1 MNLVYS
7 SEVTSLQPGTSF
19 LITLS
24 DPSACW
30 ITSPLESFPRFSL
43 STKIIPTTSSLMGS
57 FPHRTIPPIPHMLET
72 SFIHVKIINIR
83 PASQWLFYYRVHCL
97 LHHRNW
103 NRFRNFLSLSLS
115 YYLPKLSFRSHCNR
129 DIPP

>member
-57 FPHRTIPPIPHMLET
+57 FPHLIMPPMPHMLET
-72 SFIHVKIINIR
+72 SFVYIKIINIG
-83 PASQWLFYYRVHCL
+83 PASQWLSCHCPL
-97 LHHRNW
+97 NSNHRNW

-115 YYLPKLSFRSHCNR
+115 YHLPKLSFRSHCNR
-129 DIPP
+129 NIPS